1 MKYLMSTVAIGAL
14 VAGTS
19 VAHAADPVF
28 LPAVIAPAP
37 EPIVVGPTIT
47 ITASAVAGIEDNVW
61 FTDLDLG
68 IDIATAS
75 GLGFALGVF
84 GYLDFP
90 PAAEQEVGFLATVYK
105 GFGPVTVS
113 AYAGLSWLFQAAER
127 HFLVGGAV
135 EYAGDVVSAL
145 LDVSRLW
152 INGAPDD
159 LTIVTELGFA
169 IGPNTTITPAAEFVI
184 NGGTTTTLSLA
195 LAQTFGNATI
205 IPSVAQELGGP
216 TTISLEV
223 DYALGPATLMAGV
236 DRVLATSWTFWGGIS
251 LEFGN

>member
-14 VAGTS
+14 VAGAS
-19 VAHAADPVF
+19 VAYAADPVF
-28 LPAVIAPAP
+28 VPVVVAPAP
-37 EPIVVGPTIT
+37 APIVVGPTIT
-47 ITASAVAGIEDNVW
+47 ITASAVAGIEDDIW

-75 GLGFALGVF
+75 GLGFALGIF

-105 GFGPVTVS
+105 AFGPVTVS
-113 AYAGLSWLFQAAER
+113 AYSGLSWLFQAGER
-127 HFLVGGAV
+127 HLVVGGSLA
-135 EYAGDVVSAL
+135 YAGDVISTL

-152 INGAPDD
+152 INGTPDD
-159 LTIVTELGFA
+159 ITIVTELGFA
-169 IGPNTTITPAAEFVI
+169 LGSSTVITPAAEFVI

-195 LAQTFGNATI
+195 IAQTFGNTTI
-205 IPSVAQELGGP
+205 IPSVAHELGGP
-216 TTISLEV
+216 TTLSIEIDQV
-223 DYALGPATLMAGV
+223 LGPATLMAGV
-236 DRVLATSWTFWGGIS
+236 DRVLGTSWTFWGGLS

>member
-14 VAGTS
+14 VAGAS
-19 VAHAADPVF
+19 VAHAADPIFVPVVVAPP
-28 LPAVIAPAP
+28 PA
-37 EPIVVGPTIT
+37 PIVVGPTIT
-47 ITASAVAGIEDNVW
+47 ITASAVAGIDDDIW

-75 GLGFALGVF
+75 GLGFALGIF

-105 GFGPVTVS
+105 AFGPVTVS
-113 AYAGLSWLFQAAER
+113 AYSGLSWLFQAAER
-127 HFLVGGAV
+127 HLVVGGSLA
-135 EYAGDVVSAL
+135 YAGDVISTL

-152 INGAPDD
+152 INGTPDD
-159 LTIVTELGFA
+159 ITIVTELGFA
-169 IGPNTTITPAAEFVI
+169 LGANTVITPAAEFVI

-195 LAQTFGNATI
+195 IAQTFGNTTI

-216 TTISLEV
+216 TTLSIEIDQV
-223 DYALGPATLMAGV
+223 LGPATLMAGV
-236 DRVLATSWTFWGGIS
+236 DRVLGTSWTFWGGLS